1 MKKYTGL
8 KADLRGGVNVIAAL
22 DASENKNRE
31 ERSVTR
37 GHQARNGI
45 FSLGVLSAAVAGIFW
60 ATGVAAAPVL
70 NWATVANNG
79 TSAPDLVSGE
89 KFFSYNQPS
98 INDAGL
104 LVFRARA
111 RAPVGGEGGGG
122 GGGGEPVRG
131 VFARDM
137 SVANSPV
144 TTIASNKAPFDVV
157 PAPNNITNPGPATF
171 NEFPAF
177 PRIDARSS
185 MAAFR
190 GQSTPAFEYQTG
202 VNPDGT
208 AITTRGGTSGVYT
221 NPTGPLI
228 TGASLLGNVN
238 NAVYPSNPDLS
249 YFQVPGTTPGTKFDQ
264 FPGSPTATGNTVA
277 FKGNWTDSGGVGQ
290 TGIYYRDV
298 IAAGGRS
305 PVYKIAASGDAI
317 LDNNGNPVLDGTGN
331 AAKFGS
337 TAPPSASDGR
347 VVFTGL
353 DNEDAPTAGG
363 IFVSSLADPL
373 HKLKSLVSLGVTK
386 VGDALGS
393 AFKTVGEGLSFDGK
407 NVGFWGSW
415 GDTTRAVTVKCSSDG
430 NAAIKAACLAQ
441 DTNGTAGDGIY
452 DFAVPEHQGI
462 FMADTETGA
471 ISMMAQAGLGSQF
484 ADFLFWTFSGAPEDS
499 GGDGTDD
506 REPPRWRSSAFVA
519 VDDFKSIFKA
529 LSSTG
534 KTGLYGNFG
543 NDVFTILETG
553 MDGSLVDAN
562 AAGME
567 ITSLGIERDGFR
579 NGWLAINAGMANAEE
594 SWSGVYVSRVP
605 EPSMGALMV
614 LALGVLALS
623 RRRRAGPSGGFRSQA
638 PGNA

>member
-1 MKKYTGL
+1 MNEYVGL
-8 KADLRGGVNVIAAL
+8 KSDLRGMPATAVNAFTI
-22 DASENKNRE
+22 KNRPKKSNT
-31 ERSVTR
+31 RRHLVTNR
-37 GHQARNGI
+37 I
-45 FSLGVLSAAVAGIFW
+45 FSLGVLSAALGGIFC
-60 ATGVAAAPVL
+60 ASGVAAAPML
-70 NWATVANNG
+70 RWATVANNG

-137 SVANSPV
+137 SVANAPV

-157 PAPNNITNPGPATF
+157 PAPNNVTQPGPATF

-185 MAAFR
+185 TAAFR

-238 NAVYPSNPDLS
+238 NAVYPSNPNLS

-277 FKGNWTDSGGVGQ
+277 FKGNWTDSNGVGQ
-290 TGIYYRDV
+290 TGVYYRDTV
-298 IAAGGRS
+298 AGGGTS
-305 PVYKIAASGDAI
+305 PVQKIAASGDAI
-317 LDNNGNPVLDGTGN
+317 LDNNGDPVMNGAGNPAV
-331 AAKFGS
+331 FGS

-353 DNEDAPTAGG
+353 DNEEAPTAGG
-363 IFVSSLADPL
+363 IFVSSLTDPL
-373 HKLKSLVSLGVTK
+373 HTLKSLVSLGVTS

-393 AFKTVGEGLSFDGK
+393 VFKTVGEGLSFDGK

-415 GDTTRAVTVKCSSDG
+415 GNTTKAVTVKCSSDG
-430 NAAIKAACLAQ
+430 NDAIKAACLAQ
-441 DTNGTAGDGIY
+441 DTNGTVGDGTY
-452 DFAVPEHQGI
+452 DFTVPEHQGI

-471 ISMMAQAGLGSQF
+471 ISMMAQTGSQF

-519 VDDFKSIFKA
+519 VDDLNAIFKS

-543 NDVFTILETG
+543 SDVFTILETG

-562 AAGME
+562 ASGMA

-579 NGWLAINAGMANAEE
+579 NGWIAINAGMANAEE
-594 SWSGVYVSRVP
+594 SWSGVYVNRVP
-605 EPSMGALMV
+605 EPSISALMA
-614 LALGVLALS
+614 LALGALAVS
-623 RRRRAGPSGGFRSQA
+623 RRRRAGSSGGFKSDA
-638 PGNA
+638 FGNA

>member
-1 MKKYTGL
+1 MMNKYAGPKT
-8 KADLRGGVNVIAAL
+8 DLRGIDAIAAV
-22 DASENKNRE
+22 DVSEIKNRPE
-31 ERSVTR
+31 KSNTRRHLVTNR
-37 GHQARNGI
+37 I
-45 FSLGVLSAAVAGIFW
+45 FSLGVLSAALGSIFW
-60 ATGVAAAPVL
+60 APGVAATPML

-111 RAPVGGEGGGG
+111 RAPVGGEGGEGG
-122 GGGGEPVRG
+122 SGGEPVRG
-131 VFARDM
+131 IFARDM
-137 SVANSPV
+137 SVANAPV
-144 TTIASNKAPFDVV
+144 TTIASNKVPFDVV

-185 MAAFR
+185 MVAFR

-202 VNPDGT
+202 VNPDET
-208 AITTRGGTSGVYT
+208 PLTTRGGTSGVYT
-221 NPTGPLI
+221 NPSGPLI

-238 NAVYPSNPDLS
+238 NTVYSSNPDLR
-249 YFQVPGTTPGTKFDQ
+249 YFQVPGATPGTRFDQ

-277 FKGNWTDSGGVGQ
+277 FKGNWTDSSGVGQ

-298 IAAGGRS
+298 LAAGGRS
-305 PVYKIAASGDAI
+305 PVYKIASSGDAI
-317 LDNNGNPVLDGTGN
+317 LDNNGNPVLDGAGN

-363 IFVSSLADPL
+363 IFLASLADPL
-373 HKLKSLVSLGVTK
+373 HKLKSLVSIGVTS

-415 GDTTRAVTVKCSSDG
+415 GDTSRAVTVKCSTDG

-441 DTNGTAGDGIY
+441 DTNGTVGDGIY
-452 DFAVPEHQGI
+452 DFTVPEHQGI
-462 FMADTETGA
+462 FMADTETGV
-471 ISMMAQAGLGSQF
+471 ISMMAQTGSQF
-484 ADFLFWTFSGAPEDS
+484 ADFLFWTFSGAPSDS

-519 VDDFKSIFKA
+519 VDDLKSIFKA
-529 LSSTG
+529 LSSAG
-534 KTGLYGNFG
+534 ETGLYGNFG
-543 NDVFTILETG
+543 SDVFTILETG

-562 AAGME
+562 ASGME

-579 NGWLAINAGMANAEE
+579 NGWLAINASMANAEE
-594 SWSGVYVSRVP
+594 SWSGVYVNRIP
-605 EPSMGALMV
+605 EPTMGALML
-614 LALGVLALS
+614 LALGALGLA
-623 RRRRAGPSGGFRSQA
+623 RRRRAGPSGGFKSEA
-638 PGNA
+638 LGNA